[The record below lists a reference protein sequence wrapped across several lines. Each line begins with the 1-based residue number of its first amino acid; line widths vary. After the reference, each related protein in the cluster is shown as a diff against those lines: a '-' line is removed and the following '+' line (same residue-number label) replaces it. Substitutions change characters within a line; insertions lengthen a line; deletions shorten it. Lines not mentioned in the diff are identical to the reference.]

1 MKANLPTISDRNMN
15 KLFDLLP
22 GADPKPPHAK
32 KPKTKQENSVVK
44 LPTVSSVLAEIKEN
58 CDPAAGRSNDEQN
71 KSRDTSLLEI
81 ELDITTREL
90 EKKQDQS
97 NYHKEHY
104 SVAKLNTE
112 VLQMETGLPT
122 KEIFL
127 IVVNYVARF
136 KGHINYHAGWK
147 VETISLEDQ
156 LFITLMKLKQNYTNL
171 HLAQLFSCSV
181 ATIANII

>member
-1 MKANLPTISDRNMN
+1 MANQPTISDRNKN

-22 GADPKPPHAK
+22 GADPKPPPAK
-32 KPKTKQENSVVK
+32 KPKTKQEKNVVK
-44 LPTVSSVLAEIKEN
+44 LPTVTSILAEIKEN
-58 CDPAAGRSNDEQN
+58 CNPAAIRSNDERDE
-71 KSRDTSLLEI
+71 SRDTSPLEI

-112 VLQMETGLPT
+112 VIQMGTGLPT

-127 IVVNYVARF
+127 
-136 KGHINYHAGWK
+136 
-147 VETISLEDQ
+147 
-156 LFITLMKLKQNYTNL
+156 
-171 HLAQLFSCSV
+171 
-181 ATIANII
+181 